1 MNLDIQFKI
10 KNDNNL
16 TNYLRQ
22 NSNWYKY
29 LNRNPKNFDNF
40 VNEMKEKY
48 KLRPTDKF
56 NNFVEKLD
64 LISSFID
71 VLK

>member
-1 MNLDIQFKI
+1 MNLDLQFKI
-10 KNDNNL
+10 KNDKNL
-16 TNYLRQ
+16 LNYLRQ

-29 LNRNPKNFDNF
+29 LNRSPRNFDNF
-40 VNEMKEKY
+40 VSEMKEAY

-56 NNFVEKLD
+56 NNLCEKLD
-64 LISSFID
+64 LISSFIN

>member
-1 MNLDIQFKI
+1 MNLDLQFKI
-10 KNDNNL
+10 KNDKNL
-16 TNYLRQ
+16 LNYLRQ

-40 VNEMKEKY
+40 VSEMREVY

-64 LISSFID
+64 LISSFIN

>member
-1 MNLDIQFKI
+1 MNLDLQFKI
-10 KNDNNL
+10 KNDKNL
-16 TNYLRQ
+16 SNYLRQ

-29 LNRNPKNFDNF
+29 LNRNPDSFNSF
-40 VNEMKEKY
+40 VNEMKENY

-64 LISSFID
+64 LISSFIN

>member
-1 MNLDIQFKI
+1 MNLDLQFKI
-10 KNDNNL
+10 KNDRNL
-16 TNYLRQ
+16 SNYLRQ
-22 NSNWYKY
+22 NSSWYKY

-40 VNEMKEKY
+40 VNEMKEVY

-56 NNFVEKLD
+56 NNFVDKLD
-64 LISSFID
+64 LISSFIN

>member
-10 KNDNNL
+10 KNDKNL
-16 TNYLRQ
+16 SNYLRQ

-29 LNRNPKNFDNF
+29 LNRNPANFNNF
-40 VNEMKEKY
+40 VNEMREAY

>member
-10 KNDNNL
+10 KNDINML
-16 TNYLRQ
+16 NYLRQ

-29 LNRNPKNFDNF
+29 LNRNPNNFNDF
-40 VNEMKEKY
+40 VEEMKEVY
-48 KLRPTDKF
+48 KLRPTDKL
-56 NNFVEKLD
+56 NDFVEKLE